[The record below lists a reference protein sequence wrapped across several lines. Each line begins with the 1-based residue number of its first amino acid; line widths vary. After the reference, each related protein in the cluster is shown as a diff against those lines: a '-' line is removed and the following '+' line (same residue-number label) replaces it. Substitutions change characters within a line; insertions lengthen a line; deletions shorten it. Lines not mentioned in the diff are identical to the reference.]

1 MLFRANVGIM
11 KMKNIVKFQ
20 VICFGSALN
29 ASQSINQALKNYI
42 VGFFLTKEQISAL
55 IINIFNQ
62 LLCSFNDVLLGFLNI
77 VQKFL

>member
-1 MLFRANVGIM
+1 M

-42 VGFFLTKEQISAL
+42 VDFF
-55 IINIFNQ
+55 
-62 LLCSFNDVLLGFLNI
+62 
-77 VQKFL
+77 